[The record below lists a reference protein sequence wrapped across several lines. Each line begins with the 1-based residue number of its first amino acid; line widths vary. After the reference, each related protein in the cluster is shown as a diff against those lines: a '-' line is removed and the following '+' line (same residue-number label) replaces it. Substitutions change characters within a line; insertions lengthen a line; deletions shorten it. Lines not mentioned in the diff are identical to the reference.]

1 MRPLVIAVIALLT
14 AIGACPAQESV
25 FSITHQPYLQALH
38 DTGVTIVWTTSSP
51 AVAWVEL
58 APDDGTHFYATERP
72 KYYAASHG
80 FKNVSTVH
88 KVRLTN
94 LEPGTKYRYRV
105 YSQEVLH
112 HQGTDVRYGK
122 TVATR
127 VYQQE
132 PLSFATSSPNQD
144 RVSFAVINDMHG
156 RNEVMKNLL
165 GQLDWQTTD
174 LVFFN
179 GDMANDLRSEAQMF
193 DHFMDTATALF
204 ASETPMYY
212 SRGNHETRGHFASEF
227 PRYFPTA
234 SGALYYLL
242 RRGPVCFVV
251 LDCGEDKPDS
261 DIEYSGIVDM
271 DAYRDEQAAWLAQAL
286 RSPEY
291 QEAPYKV
298 VICHIPPF
306 GGWHGEIEI
315 ANKFVPLLNEA
326 GAQIMLSGH
335 LHRHIKQGPQLSG
348 HSFPVLVNSNN
359 NLIKVDA
366 DSERLRVQV
375 LDQEGKQV
383 DTMVIN
389 PSR

>member
-1 MRPLVIAVIALLT
+1 
-14 AIGACPAQESV
+14 
-25 FSITHQPYLQALH
+25 
-38 DTGVTIVWTTSSP
+38 
-51 AVAWVEL
+51 
-58 APDDGTHFYATERP
+58 
-72 KYYAASHG
+72 
-80 FKNVSTVH
+80 
-88 KVRLTN
+88 
-94 LEPGTKYRYRV
+94 
-105 YSQEVLH
+105 
-112 HQGTDVRYGK
+112 

-286 RSPEY
+286 RSPAY

-383 DTMVIN
+383 DT
-389 PSR
+389 

>member
-1 MRPLVIAVIALLT
+1 MKARLLAVIALFVT
-14 AIGACPAQESV
+14 FFTCAAQEGV

-38 DTGVTIVWTTSSP
+38 DRGVTIVWTTSSR
-51 AVAWVEL
+51 AVSWVEL

-72 KYYAASHG
+72 KYYASSHG
-80 FKNVSTVH
+80 FKNVSTLHQVQI
-88 KVRLTN
+88 RN

-105 YSQEVLH
+105 YSQEVTH

-132 PLSFATSSPNQD
+132 PLAFVTSSPDQAT
-144 RVSFAVINDMHG
+144 VSFAVINDMHG

-165 GQLDWQTTD
+165 GQLDFATTD

-179 GDMANDLRSEAQMF
+179 GDMANDLRSEAQLF
-193 DHFMDTATALF
+193 EHFMDTATAIF

-212 SRGNHETRGHFASEF
+212 GRGNHETRGHFASEF
-227 PRYFPTA
+227 PQYFPTET
-234 SGALYYLL
+234 GELYYLF

-261 DIEYSGIVDM
+261 DIEYSGIVNM
-271 DAYRDEQAAWLAQAL
+271 DAYRDQQAAWLAEAL
-286 RSPEY
+286 QRPEY
-291 QEAPYKV
+291 QDAPYKV
-298 VICHIPPF
+298 VVCHMPPF

-315 ANKFVPLLNEA
+315 ANKFVPLLNDA
-326 GAQIMLSGH
+326 GAQVMLSGH
-335 LHRHIKQGPQLSG
+335 LHRHIVQEPQANG
-348 HSFPVLVNSNN
+348 HKFPVLVNSNN
-359 NLIKVDA
+359 NLLKVDA
-366 DSERLRVQV
+366 DEQRLQILV
-375 LDQEGKQV
+375 LDQAGKTV
-383 DTMVIN
+383 ETMVIR

>member
-1 MRPLVIAVIALLT
+1 MKPLILAVITFLS
-14 AIGACPAQESV
+14 AIFSCPAQDGV
-25 FSITHQPYLQALH
+25 FRITHQPYLQALH
-38 DTGVTIVWTTSSP
+38 DTGVTIVWTTSAP

-58 APDDGTHFYATERP
+58 APDDGTHFYAEERP
-72 KYYAASHG
+72 KHYAASHG

-88 KVRLTN
+88 QVRLSN
-94 LEPGTKYRYRV
+94 LEPGTKYHYRV

-112 HQGTDVRYGK
+112 HQGTDVRYGN

-132 PLSFATSSPNQD
+132 PLSFVTSDPDQA

-165 GQLDWQTTD
+165 GQLDWKTTD

-212 SRGNHETRGHFASEF
+212 SRGNHETRGNFASEF
-227 PRYFPTA
+227 PRYFPTE
-234 SGALYYLL
+234 SGALYYIV
-242 RRGPVCFVV
+242 RRGPVCFIV

-286 RSPEY
+286 QSEQY

-298 VICHIPPF
+298 VICHMPPF

-315 ANKFVPLLNEA
+315 ANKFVPLLNDA

-335 LHRHIKQGPQLSG
+335 LHRHIKQEPQPNG
-348 HSFPVLVNSNN
+348 HRFPVLVNSNN
-359 NLIKVDA
+359 NLIRVDA
-366 DSERLRVQV
+366 DSERLHIQV

-383 DTMVIN
+383 DTMVIH